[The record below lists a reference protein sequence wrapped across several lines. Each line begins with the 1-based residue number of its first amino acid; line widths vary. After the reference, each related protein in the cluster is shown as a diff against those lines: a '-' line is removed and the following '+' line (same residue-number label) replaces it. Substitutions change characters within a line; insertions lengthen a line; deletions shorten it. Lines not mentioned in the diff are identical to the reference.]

1 MGERNTLE
9 WERALLLIS
18 QKFTL
23 FINEMFID
31 ILLEL
36 DINWARHQVLSYA
49 DILRNKHDKFC
60 LQMHAFD
67 LLMLGRNTNYMN
79 LKHILYDIFR
89 KENREHK
96 YIQFCIQEGLQG
108 LLI

>member
-1 MGERNTLE
+1 MNTLE
-9 WERALLLIS
+9 LELERALLLIS
-18 QKFTL
+18 QKFAL

-36 DINWARHQVLSYA
+36 DIDWARHQVLSYA
-49 DILRNKHDKFC
+49 DIIRSKHDKFC
-60 LQMHAFD
+60 LRMHAYD
-67 LLMLGRNTNYMN
+67 LLMLGMRTTPVN
-79 LKHILYDIFR
+79 LKHILYDVFR

-96 YIQFCIQEGLQG
+96 YIQFCIQEGIQG